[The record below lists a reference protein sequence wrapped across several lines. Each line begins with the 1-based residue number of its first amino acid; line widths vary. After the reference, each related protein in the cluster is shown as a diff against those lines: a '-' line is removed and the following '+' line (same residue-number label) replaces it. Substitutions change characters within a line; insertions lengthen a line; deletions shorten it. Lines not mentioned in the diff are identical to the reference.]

1 MKKQAQKK
9 KQWSNRSIAK
19 AWQYGFFHVLI
30 RIGGQVLPNLF
41 LYLLI
46 AYYTLFRPL
55 VRRRVSHYLK
65 RRFPDAG
72 PIEYL
77 THIYRHCLHFGR
89 VLISRAA
96 IGSLGRERFKAT
108 LHHKEKLL
116 EVLGRDTGVILMTA
130 HVGSWQLGLTTLDF
144 IDKPI
149 ALLLEQEMGKALGH
163 MHDKDLGQQQ
173 FEYIDPAGPFG
184 GTLEILQ
191 RLRAGGLVS
200 VMGDRVYGS
209 ERSIVTAPFLG
220 GTAEFPLSPY
230 FLASAAEAPIVVL
243 LSRKTGMYS
252 FELDVVDVM
261 DIPTGLGRDATAY
274 APYARRF
281 ARLLEEYTDKTP
293 YQFFNFHDMWQPH
306 KKDTN
311 G

>member
-1 MKKQAQKK
+1 MVFSMTNQQQKK
-9 KQWSNRSIAK
+9 EWSNRSIAK

-30 RIGGQVLPNLF
+30 RVGGQWLPYAF

-46 AYYTLFRPL
+46 AYYTLCRPL
-55 VRRRVSHYLK
+55 IRHRVSHYLK

-72 PIEYL
+72 PL
-77 THIYRHCLHFGR
+77 ARLGHVYRHCLAFGQ

-96 IGSLGRERFKAT
+96 IGALGKERFDVTFHNKQ
-108 LHHKEKLL
+108 KLL
-116 EVLGRDTGVILMTA
+116 DVLQRDSGVILMTA
-130 HVGSWQLGLTTLDF
+130 HVGSWQLGLSALDF

-149 ALLLEQEMGKALGH
+149 ALLLQQEMGKALGH
-163 MHDKDLGQQQ
+163 MHDDSLSR

-209 ERSIVTAPFLG
+209 ERSTVTAPFLG
-220 GTAEFPLSPY
+220 ETSEFPLSPY
-230 FLASAAEAPIVVL
+230 SLASAGQAPIVVL
-243 LSRKTGMYS
+243 LSRKTGMYA

-261 DIPTGLGRDATAY
+261 DIPAGLGRDASAY
-274 APYARRF
+274 EPYARRF
-281 ARLLEEYTDKTP
+281 AGLLEDYTRQTP
-293 YQFFNFHDMWQPH
+293 YQFFNFHDMWQTKH
-306 KKDTN
+306 
-311 G
+311 

>member
-1 MKKQAQKK
+1 MTKQQQRKKE
-9 KQWSNRSIAK
+9 WSNRSIAK

-30 RIGGQVLPNLF
+30 RIGGQAVPYAF

-55 VRRRVSHYLK
+55 VRRRVSYYLK
-65 RRFPDAG
+65 RRFPNAG
-72 PIEYL
+72 PFGHLANVYK
-77 THIYRHCLHFGR
+77 HCLSFGQ

-96 IGSLGRERFKAT
+96 IGSLGKDKFDITFKN
-108 LHHKEKLL
+108 KDKLL
-116 EVLGRDTGVILMTA
+116 KVLERDSGMILMTA
-130 HVGSWQLGLTTLDF
+130 HVGSWQLGLSALDF

-163 MHDKDLGQQQ
+163 MHDDDLGQRK

-209 ERSIVTAPFLG
+209 ERSTVTAPFLG
-220 GTAEFPLSPY
+220 SEAEFPLSPY
-230 FLASAAEAPIVVL
+230 SLASAGEAPIVVL

-261 DIPTGLGRDATAY
+261 DIPHGLGRDAAAY
-274 APYARRF
+274 TPYARRF
-281 ARLLEEYTDKTP
+281 AELLEEYTDENP
-293 YQFFNFHDMWQPH
+293 YQFFNFHNMWQ
-306 KKDTN
+306 TN
-311 G
+311 N